1 MIPRRLF
8 LSDAFPSQ
16 VFVALLLSVLSGDR
30 MSMRWPFHEEK
41 IVGAFGFFVVLAW
54 LACILPVYHA
64 TLWVSQL
71 G

>member
-1 MIPRRLF
+1 
-8 LSDAFPSQ
+8 

-41 IVGAFGFFVVLAW
+41 VVGAFGFFVVLAW